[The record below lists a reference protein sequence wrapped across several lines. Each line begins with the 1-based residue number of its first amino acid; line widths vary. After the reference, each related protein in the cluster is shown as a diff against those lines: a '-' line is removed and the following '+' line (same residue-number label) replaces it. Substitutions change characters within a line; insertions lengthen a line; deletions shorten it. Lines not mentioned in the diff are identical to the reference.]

1 MSIFI
6 PLNIIFDL
14 IFYPMFISN
23 YHRKEPYF
31 LILFIF
37 LMNALVSLYEMFNY
51 WSLLKK

>member
-1 MSIFI
+1 MSILI
-6 PLNIIFDL
+6 PLNIIFTL

-37 LMNALVSLYEMFNY
+37 LMNALVSLYAILNY
-51 WSLLKK
+51 FGLLK